1 MLKLILDKT
10 GKKHNAG
17 EHEGELEQILQYL
30 HSLVFSPN
38 PSQDISEYIKCAQK
52 AEEIALAL
60 IEARRAMSM
69 ASKGDFSYKI
79 VSKGFLPGTLK
90 ALQANLNHL
99 EWLTRRIAGG
109 DMEQRVSFMGGFS
122 EAFNSM
128 VEQLSATL
136 KKLRE
141 EEERWHLAMLCSRD
155 GVWEIDLKS
164 NAPPYFSPRFSELLG
179 FSQES
184 MPGVV
189 DWPKFF
195 EPGDHV
201 ILTLYRRFF
210 TQSNSPD
217 SFKLDHKLRCAD
229 GKYRWFLT
237 RGMTLFDP
245 ATGTPLRLIGVTAGI
260 QDRKEREEYF
270 SYRATH
276 DVLTDLPNR
285 ILFDEHLKNGLAI
298 AKRTNSYLGI
308 VMIDLDKFK
317 YINDTFGHDAGDQV
331 LVEVANRLRKSKRES
346 DMASRFGGDEF
357 ALVLAFSKE
366 ELPAITKVLQRA
378 MLALKKP
385 ILLNGTTEVAM
396 SASFGVSVYPTDGE
410 SPRML
415 MVHADEAMY
424 HAKALGR
431 GVCVFWKRGKNF
443 DVHRF
448 DA

>member
-1 MLKLILDKT
+1 MDRAER
-10 GKKHNAG
+10 KHNTS
-17 EHEGELEQILQYL
+17 EHEDDLERILSYI
-30 HSLVFSPN
+30 HTLVFSAN
-38 PSQDISEYIKCAQK
+38 PSQETPEYIKGVQK
-52 AEEIALAL
+52 AEEIAFTL

-79 VSKGFLPGTLK
+79 ASKGFLPGTLK

-128 VEQLSATL
+128 VDQLSATL

-141 EEERWHLAMLCSRD
+141 EEERWQLAMLCSRD

-164 NAPPYFSPRFSELLG
+164 NVPPYFSPRFFELLG
-179 FSQES
+179 FSQEN
-184 MPGVV
+184 MPQIA

-195 EPGDHV
+195 HAGDHV
-201 ILTLYRRFF
+201 ILTLYRRFV
-210 TQSNSPD
+210 TGSNPPD
-217 SFKLDHKLRCAD
+217 SFKIDHKLRCAD
-229 GKYRWFLT
+229 GKYHWFLT

-245 ATGTPLRLIGVTAGI
+245 VKETPLRLIGVTAGI

-285 ILFDEHLKNGLAI
+285 ILFDEHLKNGMAI
-298 AKRTNSYLGI
+298 AKRTGSYLGV

-331 LVEVANRLRKSKRES
+331 LIEVASRLRKSKRES

-357 ALVLAFSKE
+357 ALVLAFEKDE
-366 ELPAITKVLQRA
+366 IQAITKVLQRT

-385 ILLNGTTEVAM
+385 VLLNGTEEVSM
-396 SASFGVSVYPTDGE
+396 SASFGVSVYPGDGE

-415 MVHADEAMY
+415 MMHADEAMY
-424 HAKALGR
+424 HAKASGR

-448 DA
+448 DVE